1 MTCLFKCFRSH
12 SMDCRMFLPDLHP
25 HVAKKIHNHA
35 RKRHANTHTHARTF
49 MPTAVPSSARAMR
62 LMAMTEIYLF
72 KLESCDMALSAGL
85 CRHLQHTTPIL
96 INHAPP
102 TPPSQ
107 FHRETASPPPRSICT
122 QLSQKAFSALFTSS
136 KPLLALL
143 FLPLHL
149 SHPVHLTHHL
159 SPREHAYQ
167 SSPSSRNTP

>member
-1 MTCLFKCFRSH
+1 
-12 SMDCRMFLPDLHP
+12 MDCHMFLPDLHP
-25 HVAKKIHNHA
+25 HVAKKNTQSRLQEA
-35 RKRHANTHTHARTF
+35 RKHTHTHTPACQQLC
-49 MPTAVPSSARAMR
+49 SARAMQ

-85 CRHLQHTTPIL
+85 CRHPQHTTPIL
-96 INHAPP
+96 INHAPLP
-102 TPPSQ
+102 PPSQ

-136 KPLLALL
+136 KPLLAPL

>member
-1 MTCLFKCFRSH
+1 
-12 SMDCRMFLPDLHP
+12 MFLPDLHP

-35 RKRHANTHTHARTF
+35 CKKHANTC
-49 MPTAVPSSARAMR
+49 MPAAVPGSARAMW

-85 CRHLQHTTPIL
+85 RRHPQHTTPIL
-96 INHAPP
+96 INHPSASP

-136 KPLLALL
+136 KPLLAPL